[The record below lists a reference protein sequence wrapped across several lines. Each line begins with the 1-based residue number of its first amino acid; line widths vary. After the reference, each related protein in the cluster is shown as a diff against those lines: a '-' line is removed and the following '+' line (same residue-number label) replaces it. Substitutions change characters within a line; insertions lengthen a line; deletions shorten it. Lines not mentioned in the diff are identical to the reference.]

1 MSGSLFNSFDDEE
14 LDDGSETAEQD
25 SVEELFEEAEELDE
39 EMVEAEKRISLAGY
53 YQRLARGGIFK
64 DGSDEARIVDAEVR
78 TFARERMSVLLGL
91 PSAPKP
97 QVELPFSD
105 DQLDALRQWADRIIE
120 KQRNA
125 GQPQMVSPKPP
136 QLPAAAASQ
145 RVSQP
150 VITPV
155 QAPPQMAKPSRGAM
169 DMQARKKPAQ
179 RPAQRPAPQPRKR
192 QQKIKGDYSNIPDL
206 QPFEV
211 EGVTYKWVTNPDNG
225 ERVMLKVNTQRQVG
239 QDGGHHPGRIPNLSP
254 QALAA
259 ISADKAVET
268 LETTPAA
275 KSQTIQTA
283 AALSIIKQ
291 D

>member
-1 MSGSLFNSFDDEE
+1 MSGSLFNSFDEEE
-14 LDDGSETAEQD
+14 LDDGPAAAEED
-25 SVEELFEEAEELDE
+25 PVEELLEEAEELDE

-53 YQRLARGGIFK
+53 YQRLARGGIFR
-64 DGSDEARIVDAEVR
+64 DNSEEARIVDAEVR
-78 TFARERMSVLLGL
+78 MFARERMSVLLGL

-105 DQLDALRQWADRIIE
+105 EQLDALRQWADRIIE

-136 QLPAAAASQ
+136 QLPPAAAPQ
-145 RVSQP
+145 RPTQP
-150 VITPV
+150 IITPV

-169 DMQARKKPAQ
+169 DVQARKKPAAAK
-179 RPAQRPAPQPRKR
+179 PAVQPRKR
-192 QQKIKGDYSNIPDL
+192 QQKVKNDYSHIPDL

-211 EGVTYKWVTNPDNG
+211 DGTTYKWVTNPDSG

-239 QDGGHHPGRIPNLSP
+239 QGVGHPDRLPNLSP

-259 ISADKAVET
+259 ISADKAMEA

-275 KSQTIQTA
+275 RNQTIQTA
-283 AALSIIKQ
+283 AALSIIKK

>member
-14 LDDGSETAEQD
+14 LDGSSEDAEQD
-25 SVEELFEEAEELDE
+25 SVEQLFEEAEELDE

-78 TFARERMSVLLGL
+78 QFARERMSVLLGL

-97 QVELPFSD
+97 HVEMPFND
-105 DQLDALRQWADRIIE
+105 DQLEALRQWADRIIE

-136 QLPAAAASQ
+136 QLPSPSPQQ
-145 RVSQP
+145 RPSQP

-155 QAPPQMAKPSRGAM
+155 QAPPQMQQMAKPSRGAM
-169 DMQARKKPAQ
+169 DTQARKKPA
-179 RPAQRPAPQPRKR
+179 AQRPPQQVRKR
-192 QQKIKGDYSNIPDL
+192 QQKTKADYSNIPDL

-239 QDGGHHPGRIPNLSP
+239 QGAHHPDRLPNLSP

-259 ISADKAVET
+259 ISADKAVEA

-275 KSQTIQTA
+275 KNQTIQAA
-283 AALSIIKQ
+283 AALSIIK
-291 D
+291 DN